1 MGSAGERALCQQ
13 ITQHEQFILAGKT
26 SLLESLCVIKGSK
39 AIVCN
44 DSGAQHLAGLVGTPT
59 VSIFGPTVPQQ
70 GFVPWNPNVQ
80 LIENKNLKCR
90 PCGKHGP
97 ESCPI
102 GTHECMNSIKPDQV
116 LSSSYL

>member
-1 MGSAGERALCQQ
+1 
-13 ITQHEQFILAGKT
+13 
-26 SLLESLCVIKGSK
+26 
-39 AIVCN
+39 VCN